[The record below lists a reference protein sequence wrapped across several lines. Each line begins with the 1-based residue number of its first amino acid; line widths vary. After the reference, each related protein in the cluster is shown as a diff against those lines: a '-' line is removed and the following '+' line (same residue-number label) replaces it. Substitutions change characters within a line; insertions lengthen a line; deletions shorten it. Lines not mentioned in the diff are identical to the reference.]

1 MKIQRQTTDKLWLE
15 NLAWSFVSGELKI
28 VTLSCFGALQILWG
42 YFCLEKNYIYI
53 SIPYHFP
60 WVLLAPYRDRKQ
72 SVLIGEIRTNFHG
85 ITSDYHLTYFIISY
99 INLQVWNIFD
109 GKVKVASHGAFIKSI
124 FWYLKK
130 NNFLIKKNTIH
141 SFLYQKII
149 F

>member
-1 MKIQRQTTDKLWLE
+1 MIRKSHLIIWLRWAK
-15 NLAWSFVSGELKI
+15 NCCTI
-28 VTLSCFGALQILWG
+28 VLWG
-42 YFCLEKNYIYI
+42 SSDSLRVFLFRKELYIYI